1 MFPYR
6 SITTA
11 LLFLPCLVSAGAP
24 SYEVLQQIGGL
35 AVNYDVEA
43 ADYRTI
49 LHVTNHENFAILC
62 DASMT
67 TNKQERD
74 RSAETLVAPDKTI
87 SFRFKHRG
95 SVDSIKIYLVC
106 EPADKSA
113 SNDKPAAA
121 TTPKEHDGERPLNEH
136 LAPAAASKP
145 VVVPVEDLGTP

>member
-11 LLFLPCLVSAGAP
+11 LLFIPCLVNAGAP
-24 SYEVLQQIGGL
+24 SHEVLQQIGGL

-113 SNDKPAAA
+113 SNDKQAAA
-121 TTPKEHDGERPLNEH
+121 KPKENDSKKPLNENP
-136 LAPAAASKP
+136 APAAASKP
-145 VVVPVEDLGTP
+145 VAVPVEDLGTP